1 MKTHRSLWLITLL
14 FYTSG
19 CTVYAPV
26 YFPGEET
33 PPIPETETYKTD
45 DGIGDNRKS
54 DASPKIVKKGARLRL
69 TLKTGEEISGE
80 VIEIGE
86 DYLAFG
92 KVGNYG
98 LEKQYYHL
106 DDIAKIEVSLTT
118 SFTKIMTST
127 LVIVGVVLLALTAM
141 YARGMSGY
149 YN

>member
-1 MKTHRSLWLITLL
+1 MKAHRTLWLITLL

-33 PPIPETETYKTD
+33 PPAPETETFKTD

-54 DASPKIVKKGARLRL
+54 DTGPKILKKGSHVRL
-69 TLKTGEEISGE
+69 TLKTGEEISGD

-86 DYLAFG
+86 DYLVFG

-106 DDIAKIEVSLTT
+106 DDISKIEASQTT
-118 SFTKIMTST
+118 TFTKVMTST
-127 LVIVGVVLLALTAM
+127 IIIIGVALLALTAM